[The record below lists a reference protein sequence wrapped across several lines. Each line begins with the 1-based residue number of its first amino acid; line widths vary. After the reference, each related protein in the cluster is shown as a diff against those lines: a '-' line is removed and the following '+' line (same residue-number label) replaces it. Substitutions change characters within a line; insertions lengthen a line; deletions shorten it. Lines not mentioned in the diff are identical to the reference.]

1 MLNQF
6 KFETGTLTP
15 HEYVTLV
22 RSVGWKIGANVNLAE
37 VEKALKATPYIVV
50 VRNLNGEA
58 VAAGR
63 AFSDDLT
70 MTFIPDIFVK
80 PEHQRAGLGREIM
93 EMIKTRYGH
102 TLFYFGGQKEEFF
115 EKLGFTKGMTSFT
128 GRFAKNSFF
137 D

>member
-1 MLNQF
+1 LKF
-6 KFETGTLTP
+6 KIETGTLTP
-15 HEYVTLV
+15 TEYVTLV
-22 RSVGWKIGANVNLAE
+22 TSVGWKIGKNIDLEAVERALA
-37 VEKALKATPYIVV
+37 ATPYVVV
-50 VRNLNGEA
+50 VRDSNGEA

-63 AFSDDLT
+63 AFSDDVT

-115 EKLGFTKGMTSFT
+115 EKLGFAKGMTSFT